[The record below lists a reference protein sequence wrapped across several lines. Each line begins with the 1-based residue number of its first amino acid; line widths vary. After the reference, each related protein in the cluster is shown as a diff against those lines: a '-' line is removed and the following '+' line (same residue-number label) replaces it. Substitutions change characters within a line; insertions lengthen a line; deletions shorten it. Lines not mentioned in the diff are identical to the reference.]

1 MAAIAELLSL
11 IYMSKKTVPGFTVRL
26 YCLFFLLIIIFS
38 ELEWSKPVRDSAI
51 TTSWFWR
58 GAFQVF
64 VAALV
69 YEVSVFLDSSAV
81 CTTPSHNAI
90 QSRTQ
95 NCFRSSPVLFF

>member
-1 MAAIAELLSL
+1 LAAISELLSL
-11 IYMSKKTVPGFTVRL
+11 LYMSKKTIPGFTVRL

-58 GAFQVF
+58 GAFQIF

-69 YEVSVFLDSSAV
+69 YEVSAFLDSSALSA
-81 CTTPSHNAI
+81 CL
-90 QSRTQ
+90 
-95 NCFRSSPVLFF
+95 CVLFFCVGKTI